1 MREEG
6 EGKDRVEGGE
16 LGEVS
21 EQREKAENQP
31 ENKRRSER
39 QALSAVCAYNPNT
52 RQAGAKGSTDDSKPA
67 CSK

>member
-6 EGKDRVEGGE
+6 EGTDRVEGGE

-39 QALSAVCAYNPNT
+39 QALSAVCAFISQH
-52 RQAGAKGSTDDSKPA
+52 QAGRSKGIY
-67 CSK
+67 